1 MKRPGGSQT
10 QVKKKCSSCCCFNQ
24 VKVNCKPESSCS
36 IFRPYWGSH
45 SSRQN
50 KCSRILCSSQ
60 TSRMSPWSLLPCW
73 EAHCFSEH
81 NPCDPAVQVL
91 LSHGEGWGVA
101 GVDRKSN
108 VQHSSYSNVPCS
120 CPQAATTKKCTSIH
134 WPQTWSNPPY
144 LLCFSGT
151 LISLLWVHLI

>member
-10 QVKKKCSSCCCFNQ
+10 QVWKKCSSCYFNQ
-24 VKVNCKPESSCS
+24 VKVNYKPEASYS
-36 IFRPYWGSH
+36 IFRLYWASH
-45 SSRQN
+45 SSREN
-50 KCSRILCSSQ
+50 KGSRILSSSQ

-101 GVDRKSN
+101 GEDGKSN
-108 VQHSSYSNVPCS
+108 IQHSSYSNAPYS
-120 CPQAATTKKCTSIH
+120 CPQAATTRNAHVSSDPRLDHIPLT
-134 WPQTWSNPPY
+134 
-144 LLCFSGT
+144 FSVSHI
-151 LISLLWVHLI
+151 L